1 MSNTK
6 TITARDCADVIEADQ
21 FHAEARDGGA
31 AELWAFSSWDLMA
44 GTMGEHIDTQ
54 DDIYTML
61 EAFRDG
67 ATEAPEGLQGLG
79 IVTYGWAAPINP
91 ETGEAEGGAP
101 SASPERR
108 RVRLIACVVA
118 DGVAFSRVHFFD
130 NGESIDDEGEATGS
144 LSDAL
149 TAALVA
155 RL

>member
-6 TITARDCADVIEADQ
+6 TITARDCADVIEADE

-31 AELWAFSSWDLMA
+31 AELWAFSSWDLLA

-67 ATEAPEGLQGLG
+67 ETEAPEGLQGLG
-79 IVTYGWAAPINP
+79 IVTYGWAAPIDTLGN
-91 ETGEAEGGAP
+91 GAP
-101 SASPERR
+101 SESAARR

-118 DGVAFSRVHFFD
+118 DGAPFSRVHFFD
-130 NGESIDDEGEATGS
+130 NGETFDDEGEATGS

-149 TAALVA
+149 TAALIA